1 MENKPIVD
9 SLKTKKKRNFF
20 KKDEKI
26 AYALLAFP
34 IFWWCIFF
42 LYAFV
47 KAIFSL
53 LQI

>member
-34 IFWWCIFF
+34 S
-42 LYAFV
+42 YM
-47 KAIFSL
+47 L
-53 LQI
+53 L